1 MENDTTPPKTIP
13 IKSFSK
19 EIEPHS
25 GQTLWKTIPFPPKS
39 VHPDDTHE
47 FVVKTHRTSQ
57 RPKNMEN
64 DTTPPVNRYTLN
76 HAHCKAKLSE
86 STNGMENYTQAFQ

>member
-25 GQTLWKTIPFPPKS
+25 GQKSWKTIPFPPKS

-47 FVVKTHRTSQ
+47 IVVKTSNLTAAQKHGKRYH
-57 RPKNMEN
+57 
-64 DTTPPVNRYTLN
+64 PPVNRYTLN
-76 HAHCKAKLSE
+76 HVHCKAKLSE